1 MKTLNQLKCKQKKL
15 LREQWN
21 DDKEMKKNG
30 AKKSKIFRWPSKQIE
45 SKVKKVDKSRSFVV
59 PIKKCDRIF
68 CDK

>member
-1 MKTLNQLKCKQKKL
+1 
-15 LREQWN
+15 
-21 DDKEMKKNG
+21 MKKNG